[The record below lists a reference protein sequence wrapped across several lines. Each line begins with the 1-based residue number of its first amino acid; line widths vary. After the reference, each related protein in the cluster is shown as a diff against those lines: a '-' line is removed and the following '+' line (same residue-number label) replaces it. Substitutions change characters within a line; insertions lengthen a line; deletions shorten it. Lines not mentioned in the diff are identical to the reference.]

1 MIGQLLGIHFIEFTF
16 TTKIQKFPVPHRSFL
31 KKKKKLKAGKKLDKR
46 KLFLS
51 QQWKS

>member
-1 MIGQLLGIHFIEFTF
+1 MIRQLLGIHFIEFTF
-16 TTKIQKFPVPHRSFL
+16 TTKIQKFPIPHRSFL
-31 KKKKKLKAGKKLDKR
+31 KKKKLKAGKKLDKR